1 MLLYELFHPI
11 TGQGQ
16 GSSSFSRCFL
26 CKFREKLDESS
37 KSNASLMAASYSH
50 STYLSSWQ
58 CGIIIVHHYTQ
69 IQNWKEYSEI
79 VFTGKYLSEALIL
92 ASTNPQNDDN
102 CSLNYKFSTWKFQ
115 AQNMLCTQIVFCFCF
130 DIQNNLC
137 TQHVLRF
144 EFSCTDLVIQWT
156 IFCYILG

>member
-58 CGIIIVHHYTQ
+58 CGIIIVHHCTQ

-92 ASTNPQNDDN
+92 ASTNPQNDDRLFIELQVQYMKIP
-102 CSLNYKFSTWKFQ
+102 SSEHVE
-115 AQNMLCTQIVFCFCF
+115 NMLCTQIVFCFCF
-130 DIQNNLC
+130 DIQSNLC
-137 TQHVLRF
+137 TQHVLNMF
-144 EFSCTDLVIQWT
+144 WAWNFHVLNS
-156 IFCYILG
+156 